1 MRPPRETAQGAEWRP
16 AGPPPEVGQHNDEVL
31 RETGFSE
38 QEIEALT
45 KSGALG

>member
-1 MRPPRETAQGAEWRP
+1 MTDVAAPRT

-38 QEIEALT
+38 EEIAAL
-45 KSGALG
+45 KKAGALG